1 MSKGNRSFSDRNKIA
16 GLVSVLEERKT
27 RLMEEGS
34 SKEKKEP
41 AWEKEYDSMILG
53 DGP

>member
-27 RLMEEGS
+27 RLMEEDGGGFLQ
-34 SKEKKEP
+34 SKERTGVGEG
-41 AWEKEYDSMILG
+41 I
-53 DGP
+53 